1 MKQLVFIFMFIIGFA
16 SSSMAQK
23 SNPWTENQLM
33 EPADLAKRINEN
45 NAKDL
50 LIISVGPDDIIKGS
64 VYVGPGQD
72 KTNIAKLKALLKKTS
87 KDKEIVI
94 YCGCCPF
101 DPCPNI
107 RPAFQFL
114 MDNGFNNAKLLNLT
128 KNIKTNWLD
137 KNYPVKE

>member
-1 MKQLVFIFMFIIGFA
+1 MKQLVLVFTLFIGF
-16 SSSMAQK
+16 SSFTMAQK

-33 EPADLAKRINEN
+33 EPADLAKRINDN

-72 KTNIAKLKALLKKTS
+72 KSNIAKLKTLLKKTP

-114 MDNGFNNAKLLNLT
+114 VDNGFKNAKLLNLT